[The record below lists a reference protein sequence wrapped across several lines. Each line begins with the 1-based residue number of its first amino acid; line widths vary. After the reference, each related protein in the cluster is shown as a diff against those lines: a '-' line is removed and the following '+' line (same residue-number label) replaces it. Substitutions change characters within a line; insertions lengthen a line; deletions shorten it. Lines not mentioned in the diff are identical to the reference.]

1 MAGVEVV
8 EDPGL
13 AADIVSRVMGR
24 YHGYYARAA
33 LERLKGAVGLVA
45 RLGGEEAGAVVCY
58 RAEARVELGVIYYV
72 VVLPRA
78 RGRGLGKLLVSSCE
92 EKLGTPHFYVATI
105 ELRNTASARM
115 FQSLGYRVMADYELA
130 DIVGWEAVA
139 AIHHATCSYEEDLIA
154 LKEGREWVT
163 LETLSKAVPDDYKD
177 VWWEICYKPWMERKY
192 RLA

>member
-1 MAGVEVV
+1 MADVEVV
-8 EDPGL
+8 EDPGQ

-33 LERLKGAVGLVA
+33 VERLKGSVGLVA
-45 RLGGEEAGAVVCY
+45 RLAGEEAGAIICY
-58 RAEARVELGVIYYV
+58 RAGSRVELGVIYYV

-78 RGRGLGKLLVSSCE
+78 RGRGLGKMLVSSCE
-92 EKLGTPHFYVATI
+92 ERLGAPHFYVATI

-130 DIVGWEAVA
+130 EIVGWEAVA
-139 AIHHATCSYEEDLIA
+139 AVHHATCSYEEDLIA
-154 LKEGREWVT
+154 IKEGREGVG
-163 LETLSKAVPDDYKD
+163 LETLSEAEPDDYRD